1 MMFVLGPAC
10 MRGVEGD
17 TPIRPFLR
25 TYRIECHGSKKQK
38 GDRRFDKLTGDFT
51 NLEEAEVFQEI
62 LDQLNLAQMPPE
74 GKKQPPVAELKEV
87 VEQLTQSLAYAR
99 KVAHENSGKVVLRRL
114 NRAEYLN
121 TIRDLFELKMVGFD
135 PTTTFPPDD
144 SLDGFDNVG
153 EGLVSSSHLMQ
164 NYLDQIIMIGLMFLH
179 YYIYYSVYYYIY

>member
-1 MMFVLGPAC
+1 MRHLSLILIFVLSPVC
-10 MRGVEGD
+10 MRGVEGN
-17 TPIRPFLR
+17 TPITPFLR
-25 TYRIECHGSKKQK
+25 TYCIECHGSKKQK

-74 GKKQPPVAELKEV
+74 GKKHPPVAELKEV

-121 TIRDLFELKMVGFD
+121 LSLIHILTLPTI
-135 PTTTFPPDD
+135 
-144 SLDGFDNVG
+144 
-153 EGLVSSSHLMQ
+153 
-164 NYLDQIIMIGLMFLH
+164 
-179 YYIYYSVYYYIY
+179 YSV